1 MKNWTDMTKDELL
14 ALPHREWN
22 RVSTYRSVLFV
33 NTNNRHDSG
42 YNLFV
47 IIGRLVDGTMEIAG
61 HMDDFRMFPVGCSV
75 AHGGVAPTFGFAFD
89 CSMHGVFRL
98 HSDSYYIGV
107 GACGSTTDLFFIPI
121 NDTKAAA

>member
-1 MKNWTDMTKDELL
+1 MKNWTDMTKKELL
-14 ALPHREWN
+14 TLPHREWN

-47 IIGRLVDGTMEIAG
+47 IIGCLVDGTMEIAG

-75 AHGGVAPTFGFAFD
+75 THDGVSPALGFAFD
-89 CSMHGVFRL
+89 CSMQGVFRL
-98 HSDSYYIGV
+98 HSDNYYIGV
-107 GACGSTTDLFFIPI
+107 GECGSTTDFFFVPI
-121 NDTKAAA
+121 TKPKARA